1 MEVKGSFGCYCSKT
15 KSVSFFFLK
24 GWFFGA
30 IIDRICEIVVEDSKK
45 VTNHPEQLRGIRN
58 WKFKNI

>member
-1 MEVKGSFGCYCSKT
+1 MAVIVLKQKVYP
-15 KSVSFFFLK
+15 FFFLK
-24 GWFFGA
+24 RWFFGA

-45 VTNHPEQLRGIRN
+45 VTNHPEQLRRIRN